1 MKVLWV
7 RALRWGT
14 DALIIER
21 GIYRRV
27 SMRQAEHE
35 LALIW
40 GCETLLDCQKIMVL
54 ISILLDNWLLC
65 IFYLLCQMQHITAY
79 LLFNSGLRWISLLF
93 TDPLMNRRRLFRLP
107 WVGNRWLSL
116 NHELILWRCRRGR
129 LTLCIANEGQMLEDL
144 FRETLARLFV
154 FD

>member
-1 MKVLWV
+1 
-7 RALRWGT
+7 
-14 DALIIER
+14 
-21 GIYRRV
+21 
-27 SMRQAEHE
+27 
-35 LALIW
+35 
-40 GCETLLDCQKIMVL
+40 
-54 ISILLDNWLLC
+54 
-65 IFYLLCQMQHITAY
+65 
-79 LLFNSGLRWISLLF
+79 
-93 TDPLMNRRRLFRLP
+93 MNRRRLFRLP